1 MPHSSQFTV
10 YSLHC
15 HIVYSLQ
22 FTTYNLQGA
31 LIPIGSAM
39 YFVVLYSSQLRFHQ
53 ELGGVAAPPYSSQ
66 LKSCGDLTPPQVAQ
80 KVVEAPHFPQ
90 FLRLRR
96 AKISFPI
103 PLSRL
108 QAPCLAPFT
117 LGCPPQ
123 THGTARR

>member
-1 MPHSSQFTV
+1 MREN
-10 YSLHC
+10 SLVWAHC
-15 HIVYSLQ
+15 TPLQ
-22 FTTYNLQGA
+22 LTCTPLQ
-31 LIPIGSAM
+31 LTCTP
-39 YFVVLYSSQLRFHQ
+39 LQLTGLVTRSCR
-53 ELGGVAAPPYSSQ
+53 GVAAPPYSSQ

-96 AKISFPI
+96 AKINFPI